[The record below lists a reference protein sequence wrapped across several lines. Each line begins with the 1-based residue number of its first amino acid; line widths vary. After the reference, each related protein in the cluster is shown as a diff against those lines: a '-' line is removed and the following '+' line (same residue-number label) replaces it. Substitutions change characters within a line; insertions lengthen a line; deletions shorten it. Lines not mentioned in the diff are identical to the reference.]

1 MNIPEIL
8 ADRTTRVL
16 GLHLPTIYKKG
27 PIEFGEIFLSP
38 VFFRYEM
45 SRVELG
51 RDRLP
56 RRMDIQSPGSTG
68 LFWRMVGLAGFF
80 L

>member
-1 MNIPEIL
+1 
-8 ADRTTRVL
+8 
-16 GLHLPTIYKKG
+16 
-27 PIEFGEIFLSP
+27 
-38 VFFRYEM
+38 M

-80 L
+80 FVTTQLWLLYEWLRVVVPLTLESYGTCCFFVGNYQ

>member
-1 MNIPEIL
+1 
-8 ADRTTRVL
+8 
-16 GLHLPTIYKKG
+16 
-27 PIEFGEIFLSP
+27 
-38 VFFRYEM
+38 M

-68 LFWRMVGLAGFF
+68 HGAHGGTGRDF
-80 L
+80 LEPPNWLLYEWLRVVVPLNLMELVVFL